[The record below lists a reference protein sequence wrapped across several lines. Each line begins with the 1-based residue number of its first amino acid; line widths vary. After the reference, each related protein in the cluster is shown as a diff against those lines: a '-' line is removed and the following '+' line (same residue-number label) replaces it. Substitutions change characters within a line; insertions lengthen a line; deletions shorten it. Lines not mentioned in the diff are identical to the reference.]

1 MESVKKKKHQTIVII
16 IISAGFGTLRIFQ
29 RKILATLRSHST
41 LFRPGH
47 LTRNKRKIAHPP
59 FFFRRRTQRNFAK
72 LFPTLAPKI
81 SFIADVIRNSELRL
95 LK

>member
-59 FFFRRRTQRNFAK
+59 FFFPKADTVQFCQIISDFGSKNF
-72 LFPTLAPKI
+72 F
-81 SFIADVIRNSELRL
+81 
-95 LK
+95 